1 MDAATAIQQEAME
14 IMVFEASEDGFSMTL
29 RSLWD
34 DLQLLGDLLGT
45 VLPPQE
51 GTAG

>member
-1 MDAATAIQQEAME
+1 MELDRQQSLGGRHLHDMYE
-14 IMVFEASEDGFSMTL
+14 IAL
-29 RSLWD
+29 D